1 MSFAAKTVVITGAAG
16 IYGRQFSRAFA
27 REGARLVLT
36 DRRPAG
42 LNAVARE
49 LALPGERV
57 RLIPSDL
64 TDEASIAGFIAATGC
79 PDIVVCNAGI
89 YPFGGLLDTSTAMWD
104 EIMAV
109 NLKAPFLL
117 TQGFARKMIDSG
129 VKGSIV
135 CIGSGAAHVLRT
147 NGLAYCVSKRGLD
160 WLVKGMALE
169 LARWGIRVNAVEPG
183 LAVGAADASFPPGYI
198 ESMSSRIPLGRMG
211 GENEAADA
219 VLFLCSDKAS
229 YITGAAI
236 PVDGGSA
243 IPRRALSPVGQRG
256 VVSPQK
262 ESMPKEPT

>member
-36 DRRPAG
+36 DRKSAG
-42 LNAVARE
+42 LNALARE
-49 LALPGERV
+49 LALPADRV
-57 RLIPSDL
+57 RLIPADL
-64 TDEASIAGFIAATGC
+64 TEASVAGFIAATGC

-117 TQGFARKMIDSG
+117 TQGFARKMIDNG
-129 VKGSIV
+129 VKGSFV

-183 LAVGAADASFPPGYI
+183 LAVGAADASFPPGYV

-243 IPRRALSPVGQRG
+243 IPRRALSPA
-256 VVSPQK
+256 SQK
-262 ESMPKEPT
+262 PVPPKEPT

>member
-1 MSFAAKTVVITGAAG
+1 MSFAGKTVVITGAAG
-16 IYGRQFSRAFA
+16 IYGQQFSKAFA

-36 DRRPAG
+36 DRKPAG

-49 LALPGERV
+49 LALPADRV
-57 RLIPSDL
+57 RLVPADL
-64 TDEASIAGFIAATGC
+64 TDETSIAAFIAATGC

-89 YPFGGLLDTSTAMWD
+89 YPFGGLLDTSAAMWD

-117 TQGFARKMIDSG
+117 TQGFARKMIDTG
-129 VKGSIV
+129 VKGSFV
-135 CIGSGAAHVLRT
+135 CIGSGAAHVLR
-147 NGLAYCVSKRGLD
+147 N

-183 LAVGAADASFPPGYI
+183 LAVGAADASFPPGYV

-219 VLFLCSDKAS
+219 VLFLCSDKAA
-229 YITGAAI
+229 YITGTAI

-243 IPRRALSPVGQRG
+243 IPRRALSPVGQNDG
-256 VVSPQK
+256 KPAPK
-262 ESMPKEPT
+262 ESTPKETT